1 MSLSP
6 DAFKY
11 SLAVSPRFA
20 DFDAL
25 GHVNNAKYITYL
37 EEARVRYALQVFSLD
52 LFAEDQGMILAR
64 TMIDYLLPIRP
75 GQDIQVMVRCT
86 RLGRKSFDLGYI
98 IIRTADQALI
108 STASTTVVA
117 YNYKLAKSILIPE
130 GWRQAITA
138 YEKVAPETA

>member
-1 MSLSP
+1 MSP
-6 DAFKY
+6 DNFKY

-37 EEARVRYALQVFSLD
+37 EEARVRYALQVFGLN

-64 TMIDYLLPIRP
+64 TTIDYLLPIRA
-75 GQDIQVMVRCT
+75 GQDIQVMVRCA
-86 RLGRKSFDLGYI
+86 RLGRKSFDLSYI
-98 IIRTADQALI
+98 ISRAADQALV
-108 STASTTVVA
+108 STASTTIVA
-117 YNYKLAKSILIPE
+117 YDYKIAKSILIPDS
-130 GWRQAITA
+130 WRQAITA